1 MAYSSFGGKPSSVLF
16 QELSA
21 IYYGLKGGILCN
33 VKKLEVESDSLKATE
48 ILMPTHFP
56 YLLKAQFLLCLTPLD
71 NHSKLVL
78 STTSCQQVLIM
89 EEVSP
94 WLTGNASCPFFVGQE
109 DRIGSTGLP
118 VIFTPSLATETV
130 IGESRDF
137 RIRFNASTICVQS
150 TEWALESNPAS
161 TQRTLITTG
170 AGNRAGVSLQID
182 RNGSGYKPGF
192 CPECRPPRP
201 PRVCPKPRCGD
212 VGVYVE
218 NGRRLLALYA
228 PALPVVFRKA

>member
-1 MAYSSFGGKPSSVLF
+1 MLNVIGVVSLLLFVIADPLSILAQGTIPPVLDTTGQPLQAGTQYYILPASTHNGGGV
-16 QELSA
+16 
-21 IYYGLKGGILCN
+21 
-33 VKKLEVESDSLKATE
+33 T
-48 ILMPTHFP
+48 
-56 YLLKAQFLLCLTPLD
+56 
-71 NHSKLVL
+71 LVNR
-78 STTSCQQVLIM
+78 
-89 EEVSP
+89 
-94 WLTGNASCPFFVGQE
+94 NASCPFFVGQE

-182 RNGSGYKPGF
+182 RNGSGYKLGF